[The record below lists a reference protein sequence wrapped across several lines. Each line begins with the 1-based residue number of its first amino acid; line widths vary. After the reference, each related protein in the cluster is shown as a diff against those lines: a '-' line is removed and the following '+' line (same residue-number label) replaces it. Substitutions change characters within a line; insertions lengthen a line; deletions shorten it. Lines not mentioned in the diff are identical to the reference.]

1 MRDFHDAKLMAK
13 TLRQELAGRKVHV
26 SHSQALELVATQFG
40 FDDWNILAAKIDAEK
55 PQQTR
60 P

>member
-13 TLRQELAGRKVHV
+13 TLREQLAGRNIDV
-26 SHSQALELVATQFG
+26 SHSLALELVATQFG